1 MVCLY
6 GPVSYNKVWLFEMK
20 RERSTP
26 QIISRTRFVVFSR
39 SVVSDFFCD
48 PHGLQPARLLC
59 SWDFPGKNTGVGC
72 HFLHPGDLP
81 DPGVEPASPVLAGG
95 FFTAEPPGKPSR
107 QLAHCIQL
115 LSEQIHVSK
124 TVPSR
129 AKQRTREET
138 LCPLGLR
145 TLSVK
150 YQHKP
155 PPDLG
160 PRSQG
165 SPPHTSPPGRGSLR
179 VNSHL

>member
-6 GPVSYNKVWLFEMK
+6 GPVSYYKVWLFEMK

-26 QIISRTRFVVFSR
+26 QIISRTRFVVFSH

-72 HFLHPGDLP
+72 HFLLQGIFPTQGSSLLLLYWQAGCLP
-81 DPGVEPASPVLAGG
+81 LGHQGSPRVSW
-95 FFTAEPPGKPSR
+95 PIV
-107 QLAHCIQL
+107 IQL
-115 LSEQIHVSK
+115 LSEQIHVPK

-145 TLSVK
+145 TFK
-150 YQHKP
+150 C
-155 PPDLG
+155 
-160 PRSQG
+160 
-165 SPPHTSPPGRGSLR
+165 
-179 VNSHL
+179 